1 MKATLHWVNAQDSIN
16 ATVNSYDTL
25 FSDPNPDS
33 AKDFLTVMNPNSLEV
48 LSKCKLEKSLLE
60 FEPGETVQFERLGYF
75 CPDLSTSEKKPVFN
89 RTVTL
94 RDSWSKFTKGK

>member
-16 ATVNSYDTL
+16 ATVNSYDRL

-60 FEPGETVQFERLGYF
+60 FGPGETVQFERLGYF
-75 CPDLSTSEKKPVFN
+75 CPDLSTSEEKPVFN

-94 RDSWSKFTKGK
+94 RDSWSKFTKGM